1 MCRLVRVLISGET
14 RKLIMPTP
22 AQQTNIDYDGG
33 PLPGDEPDYTLS
45 TGGALVAID
54 PSQSRQDVA
63 DALQNV
69 NQDEEPL
76 DPHAVALSRGGRQ
89 HIATQEQFDALSP
102 QQKSV
107 IRAAA
112 SVGGSIKS
120 SDALKVYQDS
130 IKQARASQINTV
142 TTSDGRKV
150 DMVNGQII
158 PAAKQE
164 EAVKYERW
172 QAENGTMMLTDPTT
186 GKTFPAWDEQTGEP
200 MRGQAKLSP
209 KQEEG
214 IKNNQLISENLGARL
229 VALTRFAENDKV
241 DLDVNTGTYSDAG
254 YWGGTKV
261 KDARIQLEKEKE
273 EYDKRIE
280 VALRPVRR
288 SNAAESQAPQPAAT
302 PSPTPQVTPSPT
314 PAPSPSPSPT
324 PRPNPMPTP
333 DQFETGKRYR
343 DAKGNVAIY
352 RGNGVFE

>member
-1 MCRLVRVLISGET
+1 
-14 RKLIMPTP
+14 MPTP

-164 EAVKYERW
+164 EAVKMERV
-172 QAENGTMMLTDPTT
+172 QADDGTIIMIDPTT
-186 GKTFPAWDEQTGEP
+186 GRSFPAWMENDGAAV
-200 MRGQAKLSP
+200 RGQAKLSAT
-209 KQEEG
+209 QEDN
-214 IKNNQLISENLGARL
+214 IKRLQMQSENLGGRL
-229 VALTRFAENDKV
+229 NALTRFTEDEKVQYNDK
-241 DLDVNTGTYSDAG
+241 TGDYEAAP
-254 YWGGTKV
+254 WMGTKV
-261 KDARIQLEKEKE
+261 SGLRDQLSKEKSD
-273 EYDKRIE
+273 YDKRVE
-280 VALRPVRR
+280 VSLRPVNR
-288 SNAAESQAPQPAAT
+288 SSPAAQPSST
-302 PSPTPQVTPSPT
+302 PAPAASPSPTPNVTRS
-314 PAPSPSPSPT
+314 AK

-333 DQFETGKRYR
+333 DKFIVDRTYT
-343 DAKGNVAIY
+343 DANGNKAIY

>member
-164 EAVKYERW
+164 EPVKMERV
-172 QAENGTMMLTDPTT
+172 QADDGTIIMIDPTT
-186 GKTFPAWDEQTGEP
+186 GRSFPAWMENDGAAV
-200 MRGQAKLSP
+200 RGQAKLSAT
-209 KQEEG
+209 QEDN
-214 IKNNQLISENLGARL
+214 IKRLQMQSENLGGRL
-229 VALTRFAENDKV
+229 NALTRFTEDEKVQYNDK
-241 DLDVNTGTYSDAG
+241 TGDYEAAP
-254 YWGGTKV
+254 WMGTKV
-261 KDARIQLEKEKE
+261 SGLRDQLSKEKSD
-273 EYDKRIE
+273 YDKRVE
-280 VALRPVRR
+280 VSLRPVNR
-288 SNAAESQAPQPAAT
+288 SSPAAQPSST
-302 PSPTPQVTPSPT
+302 PAPAASPSPTPNVTRS
-314 PAPSPSPSPT
+314 AK

-333 DQFETGKRYR
+333 DKFIVDRTYT
-343 DAKGNVAIY
+343 DANGNKAIY

>member
-14 RKLIMPTP
+14 HKLIMPTP
-22 AQQTNIDYDGG
+22 AQQANIDYGNSV

-45 TGGALVAID
+45 TGGALVAMD

-76 DPHAVALSRGGRQ
+76 DPHAVALARGGRQ
-89 HIATQEQFDALSP
+89 HIATQAQFDALSP
-102 QQKSV
+102 QQKAV

-112 SVGGSIKS
+112 SVGGSIKA

-130 IKQARASQINTV
+130 TKQARASQINTV

-164 EAVKYERW
+164 EPIKYERW
-172 QAENGTMMLTDPTT
+172 QAEDGTMMLTDPTT

-200 MRGQAKLSP
+200 MRGQAKLSAT
-209 KQEEG
+209 QEDN
-214 IKNNQLISENLGARL
+214 IKRLQMQSENLGGRL
-229 VALTRFAENDKV
+229 NALTRFTEDEKVQYNDK
-241 DLDVNTGTYSDAG
+241 TGDYEAAP
-254 YWGGTKV
+254 WMGTKV
-261 KDARIQLEKEKE
+261 SGLRDQLSKEKSD
-273 EYDKRIE
+273 YDKRVE
-280 VALRPVRR
+280 VSLRPVNR
-288 SNAAESQAPQPAAT
+288 SSPAAQSSTT
-302 PSPTPQVTPSPT
+302 PSPTPTPQVTPSPT
-314 PAPSPSPSPT
+314 PSPT

-333 DQFETGKRYR
+333 DKFIVDRTYT
-343 DAKGNVAIY
+343 DANGNKAIY

>member
-1 MCRLVRVLISGET
+1 
-14 RKLIMPTP
+14 MPTP

-150 DMVNGQII
+150 DIVNGQII

-164 EAVKYERW
+164 EPVKMERV
-172 QAENGTMMLTDPTT
+172 QADDGTIIMIDPTT
-186 GKTFPAWDEQTGEP
+186 GRSFPAWMENDGAAV
-200 MRGQAKLSP
+200 RGQAKLSAT
-209 KQEEG
+209 QEDN
-214 IKNNQLISENLGARL
+214 IKRLQMQSENLGGRL
-229 VALTRFAENDKV
+229 NALTRFTEDENVQYNDK
-241 DLDVNTGTYSDAG
+241 TGDYEAAP
-254 YWGGTKV
+254 WMGTKV
-261 KDARIQLEKEKE
+261 SGLRDQLSKEKSD
-273 EYDKRIE
+273 YDKRVE
-280 VALRPVRR
+280 VSLRPVNR
-288 SNAAESQAPQPAAT
+288 SSPAAQPSAT
-302 PSPTPQVTPSPT
+302 PAPTPQVTPSPT
-314 PAPSPSPSPT
+314 PAPSPTPSPT

-333 DQFETGKRYR
+333 DKFIVDRTYT
-343 DAKGNVAIY
+343 DANGNKAIY

>member
-1 MCRLVRVLISGET
+1 MN

-164 EAVKYERW
+164 EPVKMERV
-172 QAENGTMMLTDPTT
+172 QADDGTIIMIDPTT
-186 GKTFPAWDEQTGEP
+186 GRSFPAWMENDGAAV
-200 MRGQAKLSP
+200 RGQAKLSAT
-209 KQEEG
+209 QEDN
-214 IKNNQLISENLGARL
+214 IKRLQMQSENLGGRL
-229 VALTRFAENDKV
+229 NALTRFTEDEKVQYNDK
-241 DLDVNTGTYSDAG
+241 TGDYEAAP
-254 YWGGTKV
+254 WMGTKV
-261 KDARIQLEKEKE
+261 SGLRDQLSKEKSD
-273 EYDKRIE
+273 YDKRVE
-280 VALRPVRR
+280 VSLRPVNR
-288 SNAAESQAPQPAAT
+288 SSPAAQPSST
-302 PSPTPQVTPSPT
+302 PAPAASPSPTPNVTRS
-314 PAPSPSPSPT
+314 AK

-333 DQFETGKRYR
+333 DKFIVDRTYT
-343 DAKGNVAIY
+343 DANGNKAIY

>member
-1 MCRLVRVLISGET
+1 
-14 RKLIMPTP
+14 MPTP

-164 EAVKYERW
+164 EPVKMERV
-172 QAENGTMMLTDPTT
+172 QADDGTIIMIDPTT
-186 GKTFPAWDEQTGEP
+186 GRSFPAWMENDGAAV
-200 MRGQAKLSP
+200 RGQAKLSAT
-209 KQEEG
+209 QEDN
-214 IKNNQLISENLGARL
+214 IKRLQMQSENLGGRL
-229 VALTRFAENDKV
+229 NALTRFTEDEKVQYNDK
-241 DLDVNTGTYSDAG
+241 TGDYEAAP
-254 YWGGTKV
+254 WMGTKV
-261 KDARIQLEKEKE
+261 SGLRDQLSKEKSD
-273 EYDKRIE
+273 YDKRVE
-280 VALRPVRR
+280 VSLRPVNR
-288 SNAAESQAPQPAAT
+288 SSPAAQPSST
-302 PSPTPQVTPSPT
+302 PAPAASPSPTPNVTRS
-314 PAPSPSPSPT
+314 AK

-333 DQFETGKRYR
+333 DKFIVDRTYT
-343 DAKGNVAIY
+343 DANGNKAIY